1 MYNYHKHS
9 ELPIYNLSSSYHLV
23 LVYYFISEKET
34 FVPVTFISYLFDSTS
49 CPLTMLFA
57 LQYTSLPLS
66 SSMPVYFS
74 TEMVF
79 MRKLDTFCIEEVMW
93 LVISEFPLN
102 QVIFAGGRQSFVK
115 QVMFILLPSM
125 TADCNGNRVTVDTGT
140 VRREKNRYV
149 YWSEG

>member
-1 MYNYHKHS
+1 M
-9 ELPIYNLSSSYHLV
+9 
-23 LVYYFISEKET
+23 
-34 FVPVTFISYLFDSTS
+34 
-49 CPLTMLFA
+49 
-57 LQYTSLPLS
+57 
-66 SSMPVYFS
+66 
-74 TEMVF
+74 
-79 MRKLDTFCIEEVMW
+79 EEVMW

-140 VRREKNRYV
+140 VSREKNRYV